1 MGAVELDQEV
11 PELFPSVNFRGRKLF
26 KWGRV
31 VTCIDLMK
39 LIRRNLDFFYYSGV
53 MMLEYYVRYEEID
66 L

>member
-1 MGAVELDQEV
+1 VGESCNT
-11 PELFPSVNFRGRKLF
+11 PKI
-26 KWGRV
+26 
-31 VTCIDLMK
+31 TCIDLMK